1 MSLQTIFRDTTP
13 TAQSLDA
20 NVLDDPDPS
29 DFTEEVRESYC
40 LACQAP
46 VAAFESRGGDMV
58 HYVGDPMSDDIMPYE
73 TDHAPFLP

>member
-20 NVLDDPDPS
+20 NVLDEPDPR

-46 VAAFESRGGDMV
+46 VAAFTSWGGDMV